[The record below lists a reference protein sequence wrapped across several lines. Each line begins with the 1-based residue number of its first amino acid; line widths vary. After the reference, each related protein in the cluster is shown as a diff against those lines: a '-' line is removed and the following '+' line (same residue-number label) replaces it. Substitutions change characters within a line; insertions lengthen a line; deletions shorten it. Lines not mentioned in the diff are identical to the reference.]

1 MRIERSCKGPGGP
14 LCCFLV
20 QLLLFWGPRGWSTD
34 MNRRILRACSYLLVV
49 AGLLVF
55 TIRFARAGDAS
66 QLSGSYRVVHKT
78 DLGHQ
83 TRVQLEVH
91 LINHGQRDLHIQR
104 LTLWDFSH
112 PDKGGTQACS
122 IVVHTGA
129 SADTTQEFTIPRSE
143 YDLWKRGTRPRLV
156 LEVKLPGDHQTTKV
170 VRLDRVSGGKVD

>member
-1 MRIERSCKGPGGP
+1 MRSSVLVNGLGDRYSCSWVR
-14 LCCFLV
+14 FF
-20 QLLLFWGPRGWSTD
+20 LFWGPRGWSTD
-34 MNRRILRACSYLLVV
+34 MNRRILRACSYLFVV
-49 AGLLVF
+49 AGLFVL
-55 TIRFARAGDAS
+55 TIRNAQADDAS

-78 DLGHQ
+78 DLGGQ
-83 TRVQLEVH
+83 TRIQLQVH
-91 LINHGQRDLHIQR
+91 LVNHGTHDLQIQR

-156 LEVKLPGDHQTTKV
+156 LEIKLPGDHPTTQV
-170 VRLDRVSGGKVD
+170 VRLVRVSSGKVD